1 VCGGVSLPYI
11 PSATPGAWWTPP
23 APLASQAVLPAFS
36 EERVKEGNALT
47 EVAFHAYS
55 MSPHQQL
62 LVTLSQLLRGALSK
76 RVPFGLVAPDPL
88 TEVGKGA
95 ELSTRARSSCEHSVS
110 PQSAILS
117 TGAKLSH
124 AYDELTR
131 IGRLPAVRAVNEA
144 ARRRHFELRT
154 GMVKPR
160 PSALP
165 ALRRAGCA
173 FAGLLAG
180 VLAFA
185 ATQAAPETS
194 RDEPRLANMSRG
206 EPR

>member
-1 VCGGVSLPYI
+1 M
-11 PSATPGAWWTPP
+11 
-23 APLASQAVLPAFS
+23 LPAFS

-110 PQSAILS
+110 PQSA
-117 TGAKLSH
+117 AASH
-124 AYDELTR
+124 RCEALAR
-131 IGRLPAVRAVNEA
+131 VR
-144 ARRRHFELRT
+144 
-154 GMVKPR
+154 
-160 PSALP
+160 
-165 ALRRAGCA
+165 
-173 FAGLLAG
+173 
-180 VLAFA
+180 
-185 ATQAAPETS
+185 
-194 RDEPRLANMSRG
+194 
-206 EPR
+206 